1 MGLCPL
7 FGFLKKQGVSED
19 SIIRPELPHLVN
31 LVDLSCSQS
40 WGTIDPVNLLRYAPE
55 NHCKGSTK
63 KMAIEKLTTN

>member
-1 MGLCPL
+1 V
-7 FGFLKKQGVSED
+7 FQKT
-19 SIIRPELPHLVN
+19 IIRPELPNLDN

-40 WGTIDPVNLLRYAPE
+40 WGTIDPVNLLRCAPE